1 MEERYKK
8 WLIIGT
14 CFALFLWFYSC
25 NNNKYQQLQGEY
37 NVLKENYTNQQKDVV
52 AFEAF
57 RLREKESLQ
66 KEIDKRVLI
75 NKKLSDVNK
84 NLEDKIRSINS
95 RVFVITKD
103 LTSLVDYYNNSYRTS
118 ENKVVENKVGLGLDT
133 AMDVANDLEEG
144 FRCAE
149 IIPLKDEQ
157 LKNKDS
163 IITNLNKDK
172 VDISTSLTSAEKQI
186 EKQKELQKT
195 GEENISNLEKQLKK
209 SKTKST
215 LNKILIPVALGAGIL
230 LGNKL

>member
-84 NLEDKIRSINS
+84 SLEDKIRSINS

>member
-1 MEERYKK
+1 MY
-8 WLIIGT
+8 GT
-14 CFALFLWFYSC
+14 
-25 NNNKYQQLQGEY
+25 N
-37 NVLKENYTNQQKDVV
+37 
-52 AFEAF
+52 
-57 RLREKESLQ
+57 
-66 KEIDKRVLI
+66 
-75 NKKLSDVNK
+75 
-84 NLEDKIRSINS
+84 
-95 RVFVITKD
+95 
-103 LTSLVDYYNNSYRTS
+103 
-118 ENKVVENKVGLGLDT
+118 ENKVVDNKIGLGLGT

-209 SKTKST
+209 SKRKST

>member
-1 MEERYKK
+1 MGEKYKK
-8 WLIIGT
+8 WLIIGA
-14 CFALFLWFYSC
+14 CLALFLWFYSC

-37 NVLKENYTNQQKDVV
+37 NVLKENYTNQQKDAV

-75 NKKLSDVNK
+75 NKELSDTNK
-84 NLEDKIRSINS
+84 SLEGRIKSINC
-95 RVFVITKD
+95 RVFTISK
-103 LTSLVDYYNNSYRTS
+103 SLDNLVYYYNNMYGTN
-118 ENKVVENKVGLGLDT
+118 ENKVVDNKIGLGLGT

-209 SKTKST
+209 SKRKST

>member
-1 MEERYKK
+1 MRTK
-8 WLIIGT
+8 
-14 CFALFLWFYSC
+14 
-25 NNNKYQQLQGEY
+25 
-37 NVLKENYTNQQKDVV
+37 
-52 AFEAF
+52 
-57 RLREKESLQ
+57 
-66 KEIDKRVLI
+66 
-75 NKKLSDVNK
+75 
-84 NLEDKIRSINS
+84 
-95 RVFVITKD
+95 VI
-103 LTSLVDYYNNSYRTS
+103 
-118 ENKVVENKVGLGLDT
+118 ENKVGLGLDT
-133 AMDVANDLEEG
+133 AMDVASDLEEG

-163 IITNLNKDK
+163 IINNLNKDK

-195 GEENISNLEKQLKK
+195 GEENISNLEKQIKK